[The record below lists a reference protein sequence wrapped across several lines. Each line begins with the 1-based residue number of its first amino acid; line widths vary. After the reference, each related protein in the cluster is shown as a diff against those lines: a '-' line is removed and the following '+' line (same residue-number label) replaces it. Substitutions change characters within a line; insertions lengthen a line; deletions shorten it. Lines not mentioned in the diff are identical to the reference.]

1 MKQEL
6 KFKTN
11 INCMGC
17 VGQVTEALNE
27 AVGADNWS
35 VDIQSPDKKMTV
47 NGENVD
53 AKMVIAAVTKVGFR
67 AEEIEA

>member
-17 VGQVTEALNE
+17 VGNVTKALNE

-35 VDIQSPDKKMTV
+35 VDIQSPNKRMTV
-47 NGENVD
+47 RGEDVD
-53 AKMVIAAVTKVGFR
+53 ANLVIAAVTKVGFR

>member
-17 VGQVTEALNE
+17 INTVTPVLNE
-27 AVGADNWS
+27 VIGDGNWK
-35 VDIQSPDKKMTV
+35 VDIQSPDKPLTV
-47 NGENVD
+47 KGEDLPVE
-53 AKMVIAAVTKVGFR
+53 KMVAELAKVGYK
-67 AEEIEA
+67 AVAV